1 LARAASAGRH
11 KTAAV
16 DPCSVTVETG
26 GGKWQAWKCHGACF
40 RQKLAE
46 LPEVHALF
54 EPAHF

>member
-1 LARAASAGRH
+1 VQRHGR
-11 KTAAV
+11 
-16 DPCSVTVETG
+16 DG

-40 RQKLAE
+40 PQKLAE

>member
-1 LARAASAGRH
+1 VQRHGR
-11 KTAAV
+11 
-16 DPCSVTVETG
+16 DG